1 MNSTQMAQ
9 NRKPTVFL
17 IDIDSELSRSIMD
30 WIKGEG
36 GRAVLCESEREFLD
50 ADVPDVACAVVRM
63 SGSASSSAL
72 LGPQMMRS
80 PLPPLIFIVEN
91 ADAECSID
99 LFRRGAADVFMP
111 PIKLA
116 RLTQSIAEAWLR
128 HVNSSRLHAEDVGM
142 RARLRLLTPREQ
154 EVFPLLLTG
163 LLNKQIAG
171 ELNICEN
178 TVKVH
183 RKRIMDKMGVG
194 SLVELARRIERI
206 GMFNGVSRG
215 PALNAVDARQL
226 VSTLQSTPTPAPAA
240 VSNLSHQTQRVS

>member
-17 IDIDSELSRSIMD
+17 IDIDPDLARSIME
-30 WIKGEG
+30 WVKGEG
-36 GRAVLCESEREFLD
+36 GRTVPCESEEELL
-50 ADVPDVACAVVRM
+50 AAEMPEVACAVVRVT
-63 SGSASSSAL
+63 GASPRLGL
-72 LGPQMMRS
+72 LTHRAMTS
-80 PLPPLIFIVEN
+80 PLPPLIYIVEN

-142 RARLRLLTPREQ
+142 RSRLRLLTPREQ

-215 PALNAVDARQL
+215 PSLNPVDARQL
-226 VSTLQSTPTPAPAA
+226 VSTLQGPEASVA
-240 VSNLSHQTQRVS
+240 VPHSPNHLLRVS